1 MITQKHFFGLIGFL
15 FVAAW
20 IAFNFGYAVLCLLGA
35 AVFYFAST
43 FLEGGVDLGEL
54 QERFSS
60 STGVGA
66 GTGGAPP
73 VRTTRVR

>member
-35 AVFYFAST
+35 ALFYFAST

-54 QERFSS
+54 QSRFSS
-60 STGVGA
+60 TTGVGA
-66 GTGGAPP
+66 GSDAPP
-73 VRTTRVR
+73 IRTTRVR